1 MTISHLFLSKV
12 EAPAWSKVG
21 LGLIGLATLGIIS
34 WLLWFQFSPSVIEG
48 ISGRNAAGLQFSIK
62 PKNGSTWSVT
72 EAGNEVSTVQMQAD
86 TSGAYH
92 FKVLTSVKPDLYLG
106 MKFTVQL
113 VGSGALVCP
122 ECIRGGAKNTSLPI
136 HWSLIKQ

>member
-1 MTISHLFLSKV
+1 MAISRLFVSKV
-12 EAPAWSKVG
+12 EAPAWSLVG

-48 ISGRNAAGLQFSIK
+48 ISGRNTAGLQFSIK

-72 EAGNEVSTVQMQAD
+72 EAGNEVSTVQMDPD
-86 TSGAYH
+86 TSGAYQ
-92 FKVLTSVKPDLYLG
+92 FKVLTSVKPALYVG

-122 ECIRGGAKNTSLPI
+122 ECINGGAKNTSLPV
-136 HWSLIKQ
+136 HWSLTKQ